1 MKHYYYIK
9 YDNTNERLPEVV
21 CENAKELANILGVS
35 VSTIFYRLRIGDPL
49 FAKVER
55 EDGE

>member
-9 YDNTNERLPEVV
+9 YDDTNEGLPEVV
-21 CENAKELANILGVS
+21 CENAKELADILEVS

-55 EDGE
+55 EV

>member
-9 YDNTNERLPEVV
+9 YDNTNEGLPVAV
-21 CENAKELANILGVS
+21 GNNAEELAKILGVS

-55 EDGE
+55 EVGE